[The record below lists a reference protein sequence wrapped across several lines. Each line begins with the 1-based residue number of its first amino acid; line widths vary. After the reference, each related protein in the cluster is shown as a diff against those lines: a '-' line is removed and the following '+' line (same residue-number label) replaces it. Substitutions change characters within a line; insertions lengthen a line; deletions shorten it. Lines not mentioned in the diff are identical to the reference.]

1 MVSSYLSV
9 VFLIV
14 LVCPE
19 IIGARMLKKHDLEVP
34 EFLAEGTTEYPGTD
48 ETIEPEES
56 KCDENEEYV
65 ECSEKCEPRCDTP
78 VYVDCKF
85 SPACT
90 PRCQCKEGYA
100 RHSSGKCVPDG
111 ECLLGKIF
119 SKACGPFF
127 ICTCCADLG
136 VSSVRRG
143 DFIFNTYRLRTVSR
157 RYRTAHNQY
166 VSKMKSPIR
175 GAILLEEYTGSLVA
189 SCLPNGRVRGRS
201 LAGLRFRVN
210 RSEIGQ
216 KATWSGKRHTFR
228 I

>member
-78 VYVDCKF
+78 VYHR
-85 SPACT
+85 S
-90 PRCQCKEGYA
+90 
-100 RHSSGKCVPDG
+100 
-111 ECLLGKIF
+111 
-119 SKACGPFF
+119 
-127 ICTCCADLG
+127 
-136 VSSVRRG
+136 RRG

>member
-111 ECLLGKIF
+111 ECLLVAHTGGHTPRGVYRQPGGELFAQWACPWAELGRATFPGKPLRNRAK
-119 SKACGPFF
+119 SYMYHAKTRMPSENALAC
-127 ICTCCADLG
+127 
-136 VSSVRRG
+136 SS
-143 DFIFNTYRLRTVSR
+143 TVVQLANMETT
-157 RYRTAHNQY
+157 RYALSNNF
-166 VSKMKSPIR
+166 
-175 GAILLEEYTGSLVA
+175 LLS
-189 SCLPNGRVRGRS
+189 
-201 LAGLRFRVN
+201 
-210 RSEIGQ
+210 Q
-216 KATWSGKRHTFR
+216 
-228 I
+228 